1 MILAA
6 IRKWPPEGWARVDVT
21 LIKQQSEQ
29 KKGENVTLI
38 DEKQEKEK
46 NVERVN

>member
-6 IRKWPPEGWARVDVT
+6 IRKWPPEGGARIDGT
-21 LIKQQSEQ
+21 LIKQQ
-29 KKGENVTLI
+29 KKGENVTLV

-46 NVERVN
+46 EVERVN

>member
-21 LIKQQSEQ
+21 LIKQQE
-29 KKGENVTLI
+29 KGENVTLI

>member
-6 IRKWPPEGWARVDVT
+6 IRKWPPEGWARIDVT
-21 LIKQQSEQ
+21 LIKQQ
-29 KKGENVTLI
+29 KKGENATLI

-46 NVERVN
+46 EVERVN